1 MRGVG
6 GRKGI
11 NPGLKNESGTVEDRD
26 GDAQGPAVGT
36 GQSAESRYEK
46 RWERECSQE
55 GTGEWKMKK
64 LLAVVTAIFL
74 SATVRA
80 DYWMTFCRTP
90 SGQQYSQV
98 GYAKPDADGFV
109 MIKAGPITVVV
120 YKTQVWYQKMPGDA
134 PK

>member
-1 MRGVG
+1 MM
-6 GRKGI
+6 
-11 NPGLKNESGTVEDRD
+11 
-26 GDAQGPAVGT
+26 
-36 GQSAESRYEK
+36 
-46 RWERECSQE
+46 
-55 GTGEWKMKK
+55 MKK
-64 LLAVVTAIFL
+64 MLLMVAALAVAM
-74 SATVRA
+74 AAKA

-109 MIKAGPITVVV
+109 TIKAGPITVVV